1 MRGSRSG
8 TATGMLRPDA
18 GCKPSSARFN
28 GLVAKRAF
36 YEFFCRRFY
45 ADPSK
50 RGAYA
55 NYCGAV
61 GWAKRAEQSAARVPT
76 MMAGCPNK
84 WWARPPSPA
93 ATP

>member
-28 GLVAKRAF
+28 DLVAKRAF

-55 NYCGAV
+55 NY
-61 GWAKRAEQSAARVPT
+61 
-76 MMAGCPNK
+76 
-84 WWARPPSPA
+84 
-93 ATP
+93 